1 MRALDLRSITLRS
14 ITSCQSR
21 AIVLRPGFANTH
33 PADSSAIASAT
44 PPFRFE
50 GLWPAL
56 SRSAHRVGL
65 VGLGWVLG
73 VGVGLVG
80 TSQAIAAEQIVLQYR
95 ALSSS
100 VSVQELTDLAEN
112 GTVSPALRAHFRL
125 SGQDPSETREL
136 LNRQITAN
144 PRLLD
149 RVLNSTPGHFVLDQ
163 VGEAIYT
170 PSRRS
175 SRQAMRSTIVL
186 SADDDNR
193 ISLIELMQNYPTRE
207 VHVDVEKL
215 ADAYNQ
221 LAGLQRGLDG
231 ILGTF
236 GL

>member
-1 MRALDLRSITLRS
+1 M
-14 ITSCQSR
+14 
-21 AIVLRPGFANTH
+21 AIVLLFETLRERTGFANARPGNAFVLDSAPP
-33 PADSSAIASAT
+33 PA
-44 PPFRFE
+44 RFAHR
-50 GLWPAL
+50 WKAL
-56 SRSAHRVGL
+56 ARSAQRVGL
-65 VGLGWVLG
+65 IGFSWALGI
-73 VGVGLVG
+73 GLVG
-80 TSQAIAAEQIVLQYR
+80 TSQAIAAEQIVLKYR
-95 ALSSS
+95 ALSNS

-125 SGQDPSETREL
+125 SGQDPNETREL

-144 PRLLD
+144 PHLLD
-149 RVLNSTPGHFVLDQ
+149 RVLNSTPGNFVLDQ